1 MTPHDLQPGAT
12 LYAHGDDGVIV
23 PLKLASLFKIAGD
36 RALYAL
42 AGRSDRRLKNCKRV
56 AVRPTTASHDAI
68 GTLALR
74 NPLSSEDNSAGELFS
89 VVEVDDKVARGLSL
103 FEAQTS
109 KPKTKDIFGKQ
120 AVRVRK
126 IVEPPPHLVPAG
138 QNRPPQ
144 RKYLRGFVA
153 GQITQPR
160 VLVSADDKKITL
172 KRAIVAGSSSSP
184 KRQRKFVEAGD
195 AGTPVLSGSNRL
207 LGFIVAH
214 SGNETLVMPAEDLAK
229 AYDLTFLS
237 PERPLSAVRVKAR
250 HIQARA

>member
-36 RALYAL
+36 KALYAL

-68 GTLALR
+68 GTLAQR
-74 NPLSSEDNSAGELFS
+74 SPLSREGHSSSELFS
-89 VVEVDDKVARGLSL
+89 VVEVDAKVAKGLSL

-109 KPKTKDIFGKQ
+109 KPKGKDIFGKK

-126 IVEPPPHLVPAG
+126 IVEPPPHLVTPG
-138 QNRPPQ
+138 RNRPPQ

-160 VLVSADDKKITL
+160 VLIAADDKKVTL
-172 KRAIVAGSSSSP
+172 KRAIIAGSSSP
-184 KRQRKFVEAGD
+184 VGFRKFVEAGD

-207 LGFIVAH
+207 LGFIVGH
-214 SGNETLVMPAEDLAK
+214 SGTETLVMPAEDLAK

-237 PERPLSAVRVKAR
+237 PEPPWGAVRVKALPMKPGP
-250 HIQARA
+250 